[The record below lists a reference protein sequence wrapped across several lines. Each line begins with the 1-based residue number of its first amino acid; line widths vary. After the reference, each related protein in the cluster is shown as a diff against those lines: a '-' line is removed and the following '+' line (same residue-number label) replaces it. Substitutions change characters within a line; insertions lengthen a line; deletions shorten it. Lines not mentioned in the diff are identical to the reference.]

1 MKRFFAALLCGFTAL
16 TLTACSAENSSSAP
30 ESAASSSESAVS
42 APIASTTESIS
53 EISETSEISVP
64 KKSDMRSLV
73 LLGDSIATGCMLPDY
88 VAGDN
93 YSAPL
98 SFGNMLGAEFENYA
112 NFAVDGRTTEEL
124 LNSLE
129 ADDEELSEALSS
141 ADVIV
146 ISIGGND
153 FLMPMVTAIYN
164 DETLS
169 YMFEE
174 SGAELSDEDFQ
185 KALDASLEAAK
196 AVDASQTFYNIG
208 ECAAKITEINP
219 AAKIILMTVYNPFSG
234 SEELKAASEVAREKL
249 TVLNFGLISLGS
261 LVDSNISVIDVYSEF
276 DGSAEKLTNISSKDI
291 HPNSD
296 GHYKIYRLLKK
307 QLGM

>member
-1 MKRFFAALLCGFTAL
+1 MKRIFAVLLCAL
-16 TLTACSAENSSSAP
+16 AAFSLTACGAENTSSASESAAYSSSAV
-30 ESAASSSESAVS
+30 SSIGAVS
-42 APIASTTESIS
+42 SDEKIIS
-53 EISETSEISVP
+53 EASVADEKSEL
-64 KKSDMRSLV
+64 KSLV

-88 VAGDN
+88 EPGNN

-98 SFGNMLGAEFENYA
+98 SFGNMLGAEFESYK

-129 ADDEELSEALSS
+129 ADDGELSEALSS

-153 FLMPMVTAIYN
+153 FLQPMITAIYN
-164 DETLS
+164 DETLD

-174 SGAELSDEDFQ
+174 SGAELSDEDFR

-196 AVDASQTFYNIG
+196 AVDVSKTFDNISK
-208 ECAAKITEINP
+208 CVARITEINP
-219 AAKIILMTVYNPFSG
+219 TAKIILMTVYDPFSG
-234 SEELKAASEVAREKL
+234 SEELKAASDVAREKL
-249 TVLNFGLISLGS
+249 TVLNFGLSSLGGG
-261 LVDSNISVIDVYSEF
+261 NIGVIDVYAEF
-276 DGSAEKLTNISSKDI
+276 DGSAGELTNISSMDI

-296 GHYKIYRLLKK
+296 GHYKIYRLLKR
-307 QLGM
+307 QLGI

>member
-1 MKRFFAALLCGFTAL
+1 MKRIFAALLCGFTAL
-16 TLTACSAENSSSAP
+16 TLTACGAENTSSAP
-30 ESAASSSESAVS
+30 ESATYSSSAVS
-42 APIASTTESIS
+42 SIGSVSSDEKIIS
-53 EISETSEISVP
+53 EASVAEEKSEL
-64 KKSDMRSLV
+64 KSLV

-88 VAGDN
+88 EPGNN

-98 SFGNMLGAEFENYA
+98 SFGNVLGAEFESYK

-129 ADDEELSEALSS
+129 ADDGELSKALSS

-153 FLMPMVTAIYN
+153 FLQPMITAILN
-164 DETLS
+164 DETLD

-174 SGAELSDEDFQ
+174 SGSELSDEDFR

-196 AVDASQTFYNIG
+196 AVDVSKTFDNISK
-208 ECAAKITEINP
+208 CAARITEINP
-219 AAKIILMTVYNPFSG
+219 TAKIILMTVYDPFSG
-234 SEELKAASEVAREKL
+234 SEELKAASDVAREKL
-249 TVLNFGLISLGS
+249 TVLNFGLSSLGGG
-261 LVDSNISVIDVYSEF
+261 NIGVIDVYAEF
-276 DGSAEKLTNISSKDI
+276 DGSAEKLTNISSMDI

-296 GHYKIYRLLKK
+296 GHYRIYRLLKR
-307 QLGM
+307 QLGI